1 MFDIFQVTELG
12 LFRAAVPSGA
22 STGVHEALELR
33 DNIKG
38 VYHGKGVLTAIKNI
52 NDTIAPELLKANI
65 EVTEQKAVRISIRH
79 NIIVTT

>member
-1 MFDIFQVTELG
+1 M
-12 LFRAAVPSGA
+12 PSGA

-38 VYHGKGVLTAIKNI
+38 EYHGKGVLKAIKNV

-65 EVTEQKAVRISIRH
+65 EVTEQKQ
-79 NIIVTT
+79 VTIQ